1 MFVQGR
7 DKMNSRRSTLIT
19 LLASAATSAVS
30 ASATAWESNRRPK
43 VDPREEYFTNTE
55 FIDHEGKPRRFYEDI
70 VRNKVVVVNMM
81 YTACTSVCPS
91 NTASLLK
98 VQEALGD
105 RVGRDIHMVSLSL
118 LPELDS
124 PTALRT
130 YMKRYGIGP
139 GWTFLTGTRSHMD
152 VVRRKL
158 GFYDTDPAADA
169 DVFRHTGMLSIGN
182 DKIDRWCMMPAL
194 SATHQIVRSIR
205 EIA

>member
-1 MFVQGR
+1 M
-7 DKMNSRRSTLIT
+7 LT
-19 LLASAATSAVS
+19 LLASAVTSEVS
-30 ASATAWESNRRPK
+30 ASATVWESHHRLT
-43 VDPREEYFTNTE
+43 VDEREEYFTNAE
-55 FIDHEGKPRRFYEDI
+55 LIDHEGRQRRFYEDI
-70 VRNKVVVVNMM
+70 IHDKVVVVNMM
-81 YTACTSVCPS
+81 YTACTSTCPR

-105 RVGRDIHMVSLSL
+105 RIGRDIHMVSLSL

-124 PTALRT
+124 PSALRT

-152 VVRRKL
+152 AVRHRL

-169 DVFRHTGMLSIGN
+169 DVFQHTGMLSIGN
-182 DKIDRWCMMPAL
+182 DRIDRWCMLPAL
-194 SATHQIVRSIR
+194 SATHQIVRSIQ

>member
-1 MFVQGR
+1 
-7 DKMNSRRSTLIT
+7 MNSRRSTMLT

-30 ASATAWESNRRPK
+30 ASAMAWDSNRRQK
-43 VDPREEYFTNTE
+43 TVDPREEYFTNAE
-55 FIDHEGKPRRFYEDI
+55 FIDHQGKPRRFYEDI
-70 VRNKVVVVNMM
+70 IHDRVVVVNMM
-81 YTACTSVCPS
+81 YTACTSICPA

-98 VQEALGD
+98 VRQALGD
-105 RVGRDIHMVSLSL
+105 RIGRDIHMVSLSL

-124 PTALRT
+124 PSALRT

-152 VVRRKL
+152 AVRRKL

-182 DKIDRWCMMPAL
+182 DKIERWCMVPAL
-194 SATHQIVRSIR
+194 SATDQIVRSIQ